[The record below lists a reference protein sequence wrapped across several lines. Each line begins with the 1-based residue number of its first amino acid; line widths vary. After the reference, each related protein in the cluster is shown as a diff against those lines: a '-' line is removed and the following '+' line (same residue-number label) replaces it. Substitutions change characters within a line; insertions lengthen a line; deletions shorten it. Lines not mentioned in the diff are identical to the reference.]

1 MSRLTVQKAAEYVG
15 LSQHTLNQMRS
26 GGRGPRFLKLGRSI
40 RYDTRDLDIWL
51 DRNKR
56 RSTNETQ
63 PRRRRRR
70 SRNAL
75 DMIG

>member
-1 MSRLTVQKAAEYVG
+1 MRLTVKEAAEYVG

>member
-1 MSRLTVQKAAEYVG
+1 MRLTVKEAAEYVG

-40 RYDTRDLDIWL
+40 RYDTNDLDAWL

-56 RSTNETQ
+56 HSTNEPQ

>member
-1 MSRLTVQKAAEYVG
+1 MRLTVQKAAEYVG